1 MCAKSTRPLA
11 VDFRP
16 HCCKEMLKRID
27 VCPSPTGESA
37 SIATADGLTEW
48 VEFRKERGSNGTIP
62 YQKRF

>member
-1 MCAKSTRPLA
+1 
-11 VDFRP
+11 
-16 HCCKEMLKRID
+16 MLKRID